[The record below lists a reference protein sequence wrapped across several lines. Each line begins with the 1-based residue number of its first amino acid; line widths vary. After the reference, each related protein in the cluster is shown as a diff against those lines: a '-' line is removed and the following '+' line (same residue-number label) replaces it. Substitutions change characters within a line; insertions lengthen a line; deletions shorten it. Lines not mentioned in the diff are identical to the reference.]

1 MDKLKKIPI
10 QVYLDPEQDRII
22 GFLSQRSGK
31 SKASV
36 IRLCISEYLE
46 RLPSEEDPA
55 LGNMKLG
62 SSGRKDIAK
71 KHDAYLTSFAK

>member
-1 MDKLKKIPI
+1 MGQLKKIPV

-22 GFLSQRSGK
+22 GFLSKKNGK

-46 RLPSEEDPA
+46 RLPSEVDPA
-55 LGNMKLG
+55 LDIMKLG
-62 SSGRKDIAK
+62 SSGRKDIAE
-71 KHDAYLTSFAK
+71 KHDAYLTLFET